1 MNTLFISTFNESVII
16 GYLKDGILILD
27 KEVLASKNHSVNLV
41 PTIES
46 VLNETKI
53 DITTIN
59 DIIIVNGP
67 GSFTG
72 VRLGVTVAKTLS
84 YTLKAKIKTI
94 TSIEAISLSNPIK
107 NKIVIVPD
115 NKGVYYGIFENN
127 QLIDNINY
135 LSKSLFEEL
144 LLKYKNYK
152 ILEYNKLDLELIY
165 KYLKDKES
173 VNTHNVNPVYIKKI
187 EVLNGK

>member
-16 GYLKDGILILD
+16 GFLKDGILVLD
-27 KEVLASKNHSVNLV
+27 KEILASKNHSVNLV

-173 VNTHNVNPVYIKKI
+173 VNTHNVNPVYIKTI

>member
-173 VNTHNVNPVYIKKI
+173 VNTHNVNPVYIKTI